1 MALKLRRTT
10 NFSEEER
17 LLLAEL
23 GKEFP
28 VIENKA
34 YDNIAKRPRHGK
46 QFYLDTTP
54 STLAG

>member
-34 YDNIAKRPRHGK
+34 YDNKTLGK
-46 QFYLDTTP
+46 KTKEFYVDTTP
-54 STLAG
+54 SILEG